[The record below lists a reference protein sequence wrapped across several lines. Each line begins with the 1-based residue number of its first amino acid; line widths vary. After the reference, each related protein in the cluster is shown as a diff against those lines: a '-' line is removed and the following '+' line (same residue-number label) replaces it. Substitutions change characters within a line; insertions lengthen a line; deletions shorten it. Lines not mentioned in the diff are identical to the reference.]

1 MLISSHTSQGAY
13 PFQTV
18 MQLSRCAGQLWSRR
32 AIRLHSIIKPAE
44 FYGVTTDDL
53 LGLPA
58 IKNHPNTDL
67 NDLHL
72 RDEMVKLLKSGRIN
86 NRLCS
91 YTPDALLA
99 ELASF
104 FSASHSPALSACRF
118 VYPSTALLSFP
129 DFLSERFFRP
139 VGSLPSPSFCHL

>member
-1 MLISSHTSQGAY
+1 M
-13 PFQTV
+13 
-18 MQLSRCAGQLWSRR
+18 
-32 AIRLHSIIKPAE
+32 
-44 FYGVTTDDL
+44 TTDDL

-72 RDEMVKLLKSGRIN
+72 SDEMVKLLKSGRIN

-91 YTPDALLA
+91 YTLDALLA

-104 FSASHSPALSACRF
+104 FPASHSPALSACRF

-139 VGSLPSPSFCHL
+139 VGSLPSPSFCHLITCFPGIFLYFIVNADTFPSPHLPLCPL